1 MDARITAVTLGVRD
15 IEAARRFYCGGLGWK
30 AAPSSNAHVLFLDA
44 NGLVL
49 CLFGRDELAKDANLP
64 RAVEGFG
71 GVTLAQNVGSKNAVD
86 EALAFAAN
94 AGATITKPAA
104 ETFWGG
110 YSGYF
115 TDPDGHAWEV
125 AFNPFWPLDANGRV
139 QLPKF

>member
-1 MDARITAVTLGVRD
+1 VADLARASAFYRGVFGLDPNPDNSGVAFFELPGTWLALYPRD
-15 IEAARRFYCGGLGWK
+15 KLAEDIGIPDTSAAFSGI
-30 AAPSSNAHVLFLDA
+30 
-44 NGLVL
+44 
-49 CLFGRDELAKDANLP
+49 
-64 RAVEGFG
+64 
-71 GVTLAQNVGSKNAVD
+71 TLAFNVGSKNAVD